1 MQHGH
6 GASLTSDTSKRCVE
20 GSNSFSCIDFSDVVA
35 SSDPCRK
42 RVDDCNAIQEQ
53 TTHDMT
59 AKTDIVVGC
68 NFDSSLTDKPYHT
81 DGQLAGSTSL
91 APQEEQPAAR
101 NPVATDGSVNHS
113 LCSDSMPLQTSP
125 LNGFAFSADQ
135 LTCPVIVEFFCGSA
149 RLTASLKEVG
159 IKDAFGVDHKLDKAV
174 AAAKRLDLTVEAD
187 QLVLL
192 QWIQSPLVVGVFLAP
207 PCGTC
212 SLARNIKLRDSTG
225 RVMNGPKPLRSSDW
239 PEGLP
244 GLGHKD
250 RLRVSAAN
258 KLYDFLATV
267 VDMAHDLGLL
277 VVVENPRSSLF
288 WLTRFW
294 KQIKAPMQYAAHQA
308 CAYGGQRPKWTVL
321 AWNHPAFAAI
331 SKCCPG
337 ESDMHKH
344 KPWGLVQSESGTHF
358 STSEETAYPS
368 GLTQAIARVFASIL
382 MAHGWKPPLEQ
393 MHEQQEVSL
402 RSMRAIATAQPKASK
417 MPPIVREHKKV
428 LLITGPFADLA
439 TVPVEPMQR
448 LKQAWDIP
456 TSCKAEIT
464 SLPEGAQLLR
474 TTPLRS
480 KGGLLVLDQLSVGVF
495 EQAWGIPFSP
505 DEFIQEAVERGHPKL
520 FSRLVPKILQTAI
533 ENNFCDEGLQCLAL
547 NRIQWFTKWTE
558 RAKQLQKHDADI
570 KNALPSHA
578 AKILE
583 PKRLAL
589 FKEIL
594 EDLEYPDIGAFEEL
608 VTGTDLVGEVK
619 PFGIF
624 EKAFK
629 PAEKTVAQLRGAS
642 KSERMLNFF
651 KCSSSGDLEID
662 TIVYSKTLEEVECG
676 WAIGPILL
684 EELPSD
690 AVISRRFVLKQPGK
704 VRLIDDLSA
713 SGVNQTVQTAES
725 PKPHSADFIAA
736 MLLAVL
742 KFSKDSK
749 LMGRSFD
756 LKSAYKQ
763 LAIAKESLSFAFVA
777 VYNPEKGKAEVF
789 QLLAAPFGAI
799 RSVYSFLRLS
809 NAIWYIGVKALNL
822 IWSCFFDDYVV
833 FSKDEHVINT
843 EQTVSLLFRLLGWK
857 FAEEGDKADGFC
869 REFGA
874 LGIRIILNEAD
885 KGLIQFTNT
894 EKRSME
900 LINTINALLCKGSM
914 TTLEAQRLRGR
925 MQFMDG
931 QLFGRLGKLCMR
943 EVTNHSCDQKS
954 SKLSKRTVD
963 ALKRFTIFLEHAEP
977 RRLHLNTDMVWHIYT
992 DACYEPTSSDWQCGL
1007 GGVLVGPNG
1016 RPVAFFSVALNLEQ
1030 MELLGS
1036 ETKKTIIFEAELL
1049 ALVVAFSIWRDYIR
1063 AMSLICFVDNNSAR
1077 DVAISGNGRN
1087 ITANC
1092 LIEFLLK
1099 LEMSSCTTPWY
1110 ARIPTPSNIADEPSR
1125 GETRKFTTLKIPE
1138 TSVHDGL
1145 QEIMLA
1151 LAEDTVMRGSTN

>member
-1 MQHGH
+1 M
-6 GASLTSDTSKRCVE
+6 E
-20 GSNSFSCIDFSDVVA
+20 GSDNFSFKNFSAPVA
-35 SSDPCRK
+35 SNDPCRK
-42 RVDDCNAIQEQ
+42 RVDDSNTIQQ
-53 TTHDMT
+53 KTKHDMA
-59 AKTDIVVGC
+59 AKTDIDVGC
-68 NFDSSLTDKPYHT
+68 SFDESLKDKP
-81 DGQLAGSTSL
+81 DPKINSGQFAGTTSTT
-91 APQEEQPAAR
+91 PQAEQPAVR
-101 NPVATDGSVNHS
+101 NPVAVDGSVNHS
-113 LCSDSMPLQTSP
+113 LCSAASQMQSSTTD
-125 LNGFAFSADQ
+125 GFAFSIEQ
-135 LTCPVIVEFFCGSA
+135 LTCPVVIEIFCGSA

-159 IKDAFGVDHKLDKAV
+159 FKDSFGVDHKLDKAV
-174 AAAKRLDLTVEAD
+174 STAKRLDLTEKTD

-192 QWIQSPLVVGVFLAP
+192 QWLKSPLVVGIFLAP

-225 RVMNGPKPLRSSDW
+225 KPLHGPKPLRSTDW

-250 RLRVSAAN
+250 RMRVSAAN

-267 VDMAHDLGLL
+267 VDMAHGLGLL

-294 KQIKAPMQYAAHQA
+294 KQIRAPIQYSAHQA
-308 CAYGGQRPKWTVL
+308 CAYGGERPKWTVL

-337 ESDMHKH
+337 VSTLHQH
-344 KPWGLVQSESGTHF
+344 KPWGLVHSDSGTHF
-358 STSEETAYPS
+358 STSEETAYPT
-368 GLTQAIARVFASIL
+368 GLARAIARVFALIL
-382 MAHGWKPPLEQ
+382 AEHDWKPPQEQ
-393 MHEQQEVSL
+393 LQEHQEVSL

-417 MPPIVREHKKV
+417 MPPIVREHRKV
-428 LLITGPFADLA
+428 VLITGPLADLA
-439 TVPVEPMQR
+439 SAPVEPMQR
-448 LKQAWDIP
+448 LKSPWEVP
-456 TSCKAEIT
+456 KSCVTGLNI
-464 SLPEGAQLLR
+464 LPEGAQLLR

-480 KGGLLVLDQLSVGVF
+480 KGGLLVLNDTAVGVF

-505 DEFIQEAVERGHPKL
+505 EEFIQEAVERGHPKL
-520 FSRLVPKILQTAI
+520 FTRLVPKILQTAI
-533 ENNFCDEGLQCLAL
+533 ENNFDRTGLHQLPH
-547 NRIQWFTKWTE
+547 NRIQWFARWTE
-558 RAKQLQKHDADI
+558 RAKQLQQHDAEI
-570 KNALPSHA
+570 KSALPSHA

-594 EDLEYPDIGAFEEL
+594 VELEYPDVGAFDEL
-608 VTGTDLVGEVK
+608 VNGTDLVGEVK

-624 EKAFK
+624 EKAFR
-629 PAEKTVAQLRGAS
+629 PAEKTVSQLKEAS
-642 KSERMLNFF
+642 KSERMVNFY
-651 KCSSSGDLEID
+651 KCSSSGDQEID
-662 TIVYSKTLEEVECG
+662 TMVYSKTMEEVDCG
-676 WAIGPILL
+676 WAMGPIPM
-684 EELPSD
+684 EDLPSD
-690 AVISRRFVLKQPGK
+690 AVVSRRFGLRQPGK
-704 VRLIDDLSA
+704 IRLIDDLSA

-742 KFSKDSK
+742 KVSEGSK

-763 LAIAKESLSFAFVA
+763 LAMAKESLSFAFVA
-777 VYNPEKGKAEVF
+777 VYNPERAKAEIF
-789 QLLAAPFGAI
+789 QLLAAPFGAT

-809 NAIWYIGVKALNL
+809 NAIWYTGVKALNL

-833 FSKDEHVINT
+833 FSRDEHVNNT
-843 EQTVSLLFRLLGWK
+843 EQSVSLLFKLLGWK

-874 LGIRIILNEAD
+874 LGIRIILDEAD
-885 KGLIQFTNT
+885 KGLFKFTNT
-894 EKRSME
+894 AKRSME
-900 LINTINALLCKGSM
+900 LVDTINALLTKGSM

-943 EVTNHSCDQKS
+943 EVTNHSCD
-954 SKLSKRTVD
+954 SKTSRLSGRTMD

-977 RRLHLNTDMVWHIYT
+977 RLIHLSTDMVWHIYT

-1016 RPVAFFSVALNLEQ
+1016 RQVAFFSVALNHEQ
-1030 MELLGS
+1030 LELLGS
-1036 ETKKTIIFEAELL
+1036 EIKKTIIFEAELL
-1049 ALVVAFSIWRDYIR
+1049 ALVLAFSVWRDYIK

-1087 ITANC
+1087 ITANS

-1125 GETRKFTTLKIPE
+1125 GVTQRFIQGRIPE
-1138 TSVHDGL
+1138 TSVCDGL
-1145 QEIMLA
+1145 QEILLA
-1151 LAEDTVMRGSTN
+1151 LAEDTVMRGSSR